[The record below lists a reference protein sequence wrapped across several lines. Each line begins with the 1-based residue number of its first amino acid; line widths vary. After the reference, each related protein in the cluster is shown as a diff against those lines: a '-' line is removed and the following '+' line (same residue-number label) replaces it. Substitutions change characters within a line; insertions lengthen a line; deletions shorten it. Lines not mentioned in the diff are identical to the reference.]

1 VRAQCSAGGIADAQF
16 FDHRWIAQSALPQ
29 VVCGFGMTEQLEL
42 IKGRSVVE
50 QLSSRRALLAQV
62 GDALGKGEMQAQSDE
77 TNQVATAPT
86 AVTIEQVL
94 VRVDVEGGMVF
105 LM

>member
-1 VRAQCSAGGIADAQF
+1 M
-16 FDHRWIAQSALPQ
+16 W
-29 VVCGFGMTEQLEL
+29 
-42 IKGRSVVE
+42 SVVE
-50 QLSSRRALLAQV
+50 QLSGRRALLAQV
-62 GDALGKGEMQAQSDE
+62 GDALGKGKMQAQFDE
-77 TNQVATAPT
+77 TNQVTTAPT